1 MNRKSIWRIVIA
13 VFVAVCTVSVAGPVA
28 AQDGEDDTESARE
41 TGPIVRHKLL
51 YRSTRVEL
59 TPALGMT
66 VNDAFLRNATVG
78 AQVAYHLTNEF
89 GIAFNGAFSPF
100 QLKTDLYNNV
110 QAELEGET
118 DSRYEDTSFSY
129 IQWLAG
135 LEVQYVPIFG
145 KFSLS
150 QSLISN
156 YDIHLILGIAAVGQ
170 NAQPAVEGEDT
181 DPQLSGISPSPMFG
195 LGFRLFTSDALSIT
209 VQARDYLYSRA
220 VVSTGTAD
228 ADLKNNIFVTVG
240 ASFFFPGEVK
250 ISR

>member
-1 MNRKSIWRIVIA
+1 MNRKSIWPIFLA
-13 VFVAVCTVSVAGPVA
+13 VLVAASVVLVAGPVA
-28 AQDGEDDTESARE
+28 AQDDGDDQETARE

-51 YRSTRVEL
+51 YRSTRFEL

-66 VNDAFLRNATVG
+66 LNDAFLRNSMVG
-78 AQVAYHLTNEF
+78 VQAAYHLTNEF
-89 GIAFNGAFSPF
+89 GIAFNAGFSPF

-110 QAELEGET
+110 EAELQDQAAGQLEQ
-118 DSRYEDTSFSY
+118 TSFSY

-145 KFSLS
+145 KFSLA
-150 QSLISN
+150 QSLIMN
-156 YDIHLILGIAAVGQ
+156 YDLHLILGIAAVGQ
-170 NAQPAVEGEDT
+170 NATSAVESQDP
-181 DPQLSGISPSPMFG
+181 DPQLSGISPSPVIG
-195 LGFRLFTSDALSIT
+195 LGFRLFTSDALSIS

-220 VVSTGTAD
+220 VVSRGTAD
-228 ADLKNNIFVTVG
+228 AELRNNILVSVG

>member
-1 MNRKSIWRIVIA
+1 MNRKSIWRVLLA
-13 VFVAVCTVSVAGPVA
+13 GLVVAGTVLVAGPAA
-28 AQDGEDDTESARE
+28 AQDEGESETARE

-59 TPALGMT
+59 TPLVGMT
-66 VNDAFLRNATVG
+66 VNDAFLRNGVVG
-78 AQVAYHLTNEF
+78 AQFAYHLTNEF
-89 GIAFNGAFSPF
+89 GIAFTGGYSPV

-110 QAELEGET
+110 EAELENEA
-118 DSRYEDTSFSY
+118 DSNFEEASFSY
-129 IQWLAG
+129 IQWMAG
-135 LEVQYVPIFG
+135 LEIQYVPIFG

-156 YDIHLILGIAAVGQ
+156 YDIHLLLGISAIGQ
-170 NAQPAVEGEDT
+170 NAQSAVDGNDP
-181 DPQLSGISPSPMFG
+181 DPQLSGINPSPMIG
-195 LGFRLFTSDALSIT
+195 LGFRLFTSDALAIT

-228 ADLKNNIFVTVG
+228 ADLTNNFFVSVG

>member
-1 MNRKSIWRIVIA
+1 MKRKSFWRILIA
-13 VFVAVCTVSVAGPVA
+13 VLVAASTVLVAGPVA
-28 AQDGEDDTESARE
+28 AQDSEDKSETARE

-59 TPALGMT
+59 TPMLGMT
-66 VNDAFLRNATVG
+66 VNDAFLRNGVVG

-89 GIAFNGAFSPF
+89 GIAFTGGYSPI

-110 QAELEGET
+110 EAELQENNAGL
-118 DSRYEDTSFSY
+118 EDTSFSY
-129 IQWLAG
+129 IQWMAG

-145 KFSLS
+145 KFSLVN
-150 QSLISN
+150 SLISN
-156 YDIHLILGIAAVGQ
+156 YDLHLILGISAMGQ

-195 LGFRLFTSDALSIT
+195 LGFRLFTSDALAIT

-220 VVSTGTAD
+220 VISQGTANTE
-228 ADLKNNIFVTVG
+228 LRNNIFVSVG

>member
-1 MNRKSIWRIVIA
+1 MNRKSIWRILLAGLV
-13 VFVAVCTVSVAGPVA
+13 VAGTVLVAGPAA
-28 AQDGEDDTESARE
+28 AQNGDEESESARE

-59 TPALGMT
+59 TPLLGMT
-66 VNDAFLRNATVG
+66 VNDAFLRNGVVG
-78 AQVAYHLTNEF
+78 AQFAYHLTNEF
-89 GIAFNGAFSPF
+89 GIAFTGGYSPV

-110 QAELEGET
+110 QAELESEP
-118 DSRYEDTSFSY
+118 DSRYEDASFSY
-129 IQWLAG
+129 IQWMAG

-156 YDIHLILGIAAVGQ
+156 YDIHLLLGISAIGQ
-170 NAQPAVEGEDT
+170 NAEAAVDGAEA
-181 DPQLSGISPSPMFG
+181 DPQLSGINPSPMFG

-228 ADLKNNIFVTVG
+228 ADLKNNVFVSVG